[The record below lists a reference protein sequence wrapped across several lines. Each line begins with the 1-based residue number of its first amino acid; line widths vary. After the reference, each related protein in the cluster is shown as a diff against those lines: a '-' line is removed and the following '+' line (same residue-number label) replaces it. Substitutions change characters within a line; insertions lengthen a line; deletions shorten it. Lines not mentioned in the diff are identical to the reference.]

1 MKKLRI
7 QIRMGTAGIIVDNKS
22 FYVKTLFE
30 ASELLAERIR
40 EFGSTGANMLSMDV
54 EFLPEWAWS
63 KNEPE
68 E

>member
-7 QIRMGTAGIIVDNKS
+7 QIRMGTAGIIVHNKS
-22 FYVKTLFE
+22 FHVNDLVE
-30 ASELLAERIR
+30 ASELLALRIR

-54 EFLPEWAWS
+54 EFLPEWEWS